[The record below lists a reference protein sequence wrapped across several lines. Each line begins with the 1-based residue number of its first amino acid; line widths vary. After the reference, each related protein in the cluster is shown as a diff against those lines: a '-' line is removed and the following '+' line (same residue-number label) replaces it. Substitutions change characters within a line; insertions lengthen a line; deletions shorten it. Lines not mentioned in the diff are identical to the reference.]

1 MANSVSKTMVSGDT
15 SADLGIAGF
24 VINEQITL
32 STTPTGTSYSWGQ
45 SIPSGASTAR
55 TALND
60 DDAATATFTP
70 DVAGVYVIT
79 CTVSGSMSY
88 VIRIAVADVATV
100 TMAQV
105 ARLQAVADASV
116 PTPSAGTMCLY
127 CSSTQSNALA
137 VKKSDGSI
145 HTITLTGV

>member
-1 MANSVSKTMVSGDT
+1 MVSGDT
-15 SADLGIAGF
+15 SADLGIAWF

-60 DDAATATFTP
+60 SDDASVTFTP

-79 CTVSGSMSY
+79 CIVSGSTTY

-105 ARLQAVADASV
+105 ARLQAVADSSV
-116 PTPSAGTMCLY
+116 PTPSTGTLCLY
-127 CSSTQSNALA
+127 CSSTQSNALS

-145 HTITLTGV
+145 HTVNLTAV